1 VSRDRQ
7 GDRQASARTAT
18 GARFRGPRRPW
29 ARRALARA
37 RGALALALVRGGA
50 LALALVRGGA
60 LALAVGPACGGD
72 DEAPTDTEAVAPSI
86 EQLEQEIA
94 ESLGSDGVETR
105 LVIAIRRVP
114 DTLDPLGDLDPWG
127 ARVAEDLVFQG
138 LTRRSEAGAPW
149 AEPALADVC
158 VPRPTTA
165 SGAAPRDVYCHLRAD
180 AVFHDGKPVTPADVL
195 YSLDW
200 WLDPR
205 RGTMR
210 LRLELGGLKKV
221 EMVDGPP
228 GTLPPKAARD
238 PGRWVHVSFARPEP
252 LALAMLAD
260 LAVVPRD
267 AHRGRARAFGLAPVG
282 TGPMRVTA
290 FEPDR
295 LVLEPWAPAGAPA
308 DVGAAVG
315 PDGDVA
321 PSRIILR
328 ELGDGA
334 AVLTAM
340 RRGDVHV
347 AAELAPAHVPEELAK
362 PGMAPRFRAFVLS
375 PPRYDL
381 LLFNLRSGTQA
392 GPRMRGLLDDAI
404 PRARLADALGD
415 LPPQDLVAPV
425 DLQEPIEIDLPA
437 LAEAGISARFGLAG
451 LPAARDAT
459 LDDTGK
465 ARAEAS
471 LDELGWVL
479 ERGVRRRATGPLR
492 VVLMWNGAGGEAQ
505 LLAHGIRDAWR
516 ELGIVVPFAT
526 ASWAYLFGLMRKG
539 EYDVALARLAE
550 RSDADLYPYFHSRG
564 DLNLTGVSDVLL
576 DGALEDFRGA
586 STPEQRAA
594 ARRAV
599 AERLAAL
606 RVVAVV
612 RAPTHVMLVSQRV
625 RGLEFVDDQPRLSR
639 LRLRPLETWILGQR
653 AGDGSAPAEP

>member
-1 VSRDRQ
+1 MLPLPP
-7 GDRQASARTAT
+7 AT
-18 GARFRGPRRPW
+18 GLELDGAASLPRNRGTG
-29 ARRALARA
+29 L
-37 RGALALALVRGGA
+37 LCRGGVGVDWA
-50 LALALVRGGA
+50 TGRAVRRLAGLGLGLVLAGT
-60 LALAVGPACGGD
+60 ACGSDDGD
-72 DEAPTDTEAVAPSI
+72 PADTEALGPSI
-86 EQLEQEIA
+86 ERLEEEIA
-94 ESLGSDGVETR
+94 ESLGTDRVETR
-105 LVIAIRRVP
+105 LVIAVRRVP

-127 ARVAEDLVFQG
+127 ARLAEDLVFEG
-138 LTRRSEAGAPW
+138 LTRRSDAGAPW
-149 AEPALADVC
+149 AAPALADAC
-158 VPRPTTA
+158 VARPTQE
-165 SGAAPRDVYCHLRAD
+165 PRDVYCHLRDD

-205 RGTMR
+205 RGIMR
-210 LRLELGGLKKV
+210 LRLGLGGLKKI

-228 GTLPPKAARD
+228 GTPPPGSARD
-238 PGRWVHVSFARPEP
+238 PGRWAHVSFSRPEP

-260 LAVVPRD
+260 LAIVPRD
-267 AHRGRARAFGLAPVG
+267 AHRGRARAFGLAPIG

-295 LVLEPWAPAGAPA
+295 LVLEPWAAEGTPRVEGGST
-308 DVGAAVG
+308 DEN
-315 PDGDVA
+315 GDIA

-328 ELGDGA
+328 EMDDGA

-340 RRGDVHV
+340 RRGDVHM

-375 PPRYDL
+375 PPRYDV

-392 GPRMRGLLDDAI
+392 GPRMRGVLDDAI

-415 LPPQDLVAPV
+415 LPPQDVTAPV
-425 DLQEPIEIDLPA
+425 DLIDPIEIDLAA
-437 LAEAGISARFGLAG
+437 LAEAGISARFGIAG
-451 LPAARDAT
+451 LPAPRDAGI
-459 LDDTGK
+459 DDAAK
-465 ARAEAS
+465 ARAQAS
-471 LDELGWVL
+471 LEELGWVL
-479 ERGVRRRATGPLR
+479 ERGVRRRPTGPLR

-516 ELGIVVPFAT
+516 DIGVLVPFAT

-564 DLNLTGVSDVLL
+564 DLNLTGVSDVVL
-576 DGALEDFRGA
+576 DGALEAYRAARAPD
-586 STPEQRAA
+586 ERAA
-594 ARRAV
+594 ARRAI

-625 RGLEFVDDQPRLSR
+625 QGLELIDDLPRLQR
-639 LRLRPLETWILGQR
+639 LRLRPLETWILGNR
-653 AGDGSAPAEP
+653 PEDGPEDGPQDGPEDAPADDEG